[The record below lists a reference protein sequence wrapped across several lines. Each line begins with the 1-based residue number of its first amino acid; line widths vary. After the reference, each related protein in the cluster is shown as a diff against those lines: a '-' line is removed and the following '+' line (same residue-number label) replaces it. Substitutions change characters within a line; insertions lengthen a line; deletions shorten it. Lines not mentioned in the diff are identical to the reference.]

1 MQLQH
6 EFAMAGLTARNVK
19 PQPTRRYRAYM
30 EMLAEL
36 KKERNEDAE

>member
-6 EFAMAGLTARNVK
+6 EFGMAEIIVRDVIS
-19 PQPTRRYRAYM
+19 QPTRRYRAYL